1 MLDLKYHSLSIAKKR
16 WERREKAEGSGISL
30 ASAVGHWNRLHLQK
44 NQIGWEWFEKTTCT
58 TAELVMEQLF
68 KKKIR
73 SWRLNQ
79 SN

>member
-30 ASAVGHWNRLHLQK
+30 ASAVGHWNLQK